1 MDYEVLQD
9 EEPLDGLYGALLGRE
24 LQVCFMKLYVLDEL
38 LGLV

>member
-9 EEPLDGLYGALLGRE
+9 EESLDGLHEVLLGKE
-24 LQVCFMKLYVLDEL
+24 LQVCFMKLYVLDEP